1 MKIRVLLAASLMAL
15 LSGAAW
21 ALGLGEI
28 VVNSRL
34 NQPLSAEILVR
45 EAFPGEAEQLV
56 ARLASQ
62 EDFAR
67 VGLERARMPVTPR
80 FEVGRNQRGQTVIRI
95 RSDEPVREPFLT
107 LLVEAS
113 WSGGRLLREYGVLL
127 DPPVSAPAS
136 SIARSEPAA
145 APPPAPAATVPLAET
160 PTGPAPAEARVPEP
174 VSPPSPAPAAPAPA
188 PAAPQ
193 AAAPAVRRRRRSAAP
208 PPAVRPPAAPGP
220 RPPWPT
226 IRPIRSSAATPWA
239 GSPRA
244 MPPRRASPP
253 TR

>member
-1 MKIRVLLAASLMAL
+1 MKIRVLLAASLMVL

-34 NQPLSAEILVR
+34 NQPLSAEIVVR

-80 FEVGRNQRGQTVIRI
+80 FETGRNERGQTVIRI

-113 WSGGRLLREYGVLL
+113 WGGGRLLREYGILL
-127 DPPVSAPAS
+127 DPPVAAPAS
-136 SIARSEPAA
+136 TIARTAPAA
-145 APPPAPAATVPLAET
+145 APP
-160 PTGPAPAEARVPEP
+160 
-174 VSPPSPAPAAPAPA
+174 APAPA
-188 PAAPQ
+188 PAPE
-193 AAAPAVRRRRRSAAP
+193 PE
-208 PPAVRPPAAPGP
+208 PAATAPLAEAASGP
-220 RPPWPT
+220 
-226 IRPIRSSAATPWA
+226 
-239 GSPRA
+239 
-244 MPPRRASPP
+244 
-253 TR
+253 